1 MDSGAWRA
9 TVHGVKESDT
19 SEATGHAPSSL
30 SSLEVRLS
38 GLSPLDPSS
47 SSPVSRLDFH
57 VHSHLVLHRQFYHLI
72 FQKVL
77 RRDSLFFFFT
87 SSFEL
92 FGFFVFMA
100 ALGLCWG
107 TQASVVVKA
116 TLVL

>member
-1 MDSGAWRA
+1 MDSGAWWA

-47 SSPVSRLDFH
+47 SSLVSRLDFH

-77 RRDSLFFFFT
+77 RRDSLFFFSLPLLNF
-87 SSFEL
+87 SVSL
-92 FGFFVFMA
+92 FSWLHWVFVGA
-100 ALGLCWG
+100 HRLL
-107 TQASVVVKA
+107 
-116 TLVL
+116 